1 MDFFFPPQLGLLSN
15 QMEGGGSME
24 EVVTKWWVVPL
35 LIFFFPL
42 SSCYSFLVESQ
53 EITHPPTPTFTCC
66 SLAQCQLILFPAGGD
81 AVALLRSLPFPP
93 LGNVQDLTTLHRS
106 RKFIVPCRLFK
117 SLSSNAKKKV
127 AEDSKMS
134 VVWEAVPRESFVDS
148 LWDWPSQNMLPECAF
163 AVGSLSPASLE
174 FSC

>member
-1 MDFFFPPQLGLLSN
+1 
-15 QMEGGGSME
+15 MEGGGSME

-42 SSCYSFLVESQ
+42 SSCYSFLVGSQ
-53 EITHPPTPTFTCC
+53 EITHPSSTPTFTCC
-66 SLAQCQLILFPAGGD
+66 SLAQCQLILFPAWGD
-81 AVALLRSLPFPP
+81 AVALLCSLPFPP

-106 RKFIVPCRLFK
+106 RKFINLFK
-117 SLSSNAKKKV
+117 SLCSNAKKKV
-127 AEDSKMS
+127 AEDSQMS
-134 VVWEAVPRESFVDS
+134 VVWEAVPREAFVDS
-148 LWDWPSQNMLPECAF
+148 LRLASQNMLPECAF